1 MMTEDD
7 VAKSPIDE
15 CPGAST
21 VICVNPYKVQ
31 GDGARPPAVFKI
43 IELDLKIDG
52 LTIAVL
58 SDMPLAQRDALTT
71 STIEAASEALGVPIT
86 QITVEYRTAP
96 SGRRLAE
103 GGPPSLQAVLTITVP
118 AAEANVVVAAIATEL
133 PSATAA
139 AAIFL
144 PAIVAGLAAVPT
156 SEGGAFAVALSA
168 TLAITTSPATAQ
180 PVDYTA
186 TTYKKREVKRLNK
199 RCRNKKSWC
208 DSVTLSSAK
217 DKCESYCEGGK
228 CTAARKVKKSCKK
241 RCKKN
246 CRKFVIT
253 PYYVPSR

>member
-1 MMTEDD
+1 M
-7 VAKSPIDE
+7 
-15 CPGAST
+15 G
-21 VICVNPYKVQ
+21 
-31 GDGARPPAVFKI
+31 
-43 IELDLKIDG
+43 
-52 LTIAVL
+52 
-58 SDMPLAQRDALTT
+58 
-71 STIEAASEALGVPIT
+71 
-86 QITVEYRTAP
+86 
-96 SGRRLAE
+96 
-103 GGPPSLQAVLTITVP
+103 
-118 AAEANVVVAAIATEL
+118 AIATEL
-133 PSATAA
+133 PSAAAA

-144 PAIVAGLAAVPT
+144 PAIVAGLAAVPA

-168 TLAITTSPATAQ
+168 TLAITAQ

-217 DKCESYCEGGK
+217 GKCESYCEGGK

>member
-1 MMTEDD
+1 MVELVLVLNGLTASALQSMTSVARAALIDSTKEAA
-7 VAKSPIDE
+7 AKS
-15 CPGAST
+15 
-21 VICVNPYKVQ
+21 
-31 GDGARPPAVFKI
+31 
-43 IELDLKIDG
+43 
-52 LTIAVL
+52 
-58 SDMPLAQRDALTT
+58 
-71 STIEAASEALGVPIT
+71 LGVSVA
-86 QITVEYRTAP
+86 QIEVMFSSGHVP
-96 SGRRLAE
+96 NGRRLAE

-168 TLAITTSPATAQ
+168 TLAITTSPVTAP

-186 TTYKKREVKRLNK
+186 STYKKREVKRLNK

-246 CRKFVIT
+246 SRKFVIT

>member
-103 GGPPSLQAVLTITVP
+103 GGAPVLLAVIVITVP
-118 AAEANVVVAAIATEL
+118 AADANVVVAAIETEL
-133 PSATAA
+133 PSAAA
-139 AAIFL
+139 AASIFL
-144 PAIVAGLAAVPT
+144 PAIAAGFAALPA
-156 SEGGAFAVALSA
+156 SEGGASAVELAA
-168 TLAITTSPATAQ
+168 TFAITTSPVTAP

-186 TTYKKREVKRLNK
+186 ETYKKKEAKRLNK
-199 RCRNKKSWC
+199 RCRNKKPWC
-208 DSVTLSSAK
+208 DSVTLSSGK
-217 DKCESYCEGGK
+217 GKCESYCHGGK
-228 CTAARKVKKSCKK
+228 CKAARKVKKSCKK

-246 CRKFVIT
+246 CRKFVLT
-253 PYYVPSR
+253 PYYVPGR